1 MYPSPA
7 LNGLKTRPGLSG
19 TGFATGNCVVLADV
33 LDDGEGFPGG
43 LLPATRDGALAD
55 CCFDLRDATPGPV
68 GEGVATGWPGFL
80 TSDVF
85 EAGAGSGSLKT

>member
-33 LDDGEGFPGG
+33 
-43 LLPATRDGALAD
+43 
-55 CCFDLRDATPGPV
+55 
-68 GEGVATGWPGFL
+68 
-80 TSDVF
+80 
-85 EAGAGSGSLKT
+85 